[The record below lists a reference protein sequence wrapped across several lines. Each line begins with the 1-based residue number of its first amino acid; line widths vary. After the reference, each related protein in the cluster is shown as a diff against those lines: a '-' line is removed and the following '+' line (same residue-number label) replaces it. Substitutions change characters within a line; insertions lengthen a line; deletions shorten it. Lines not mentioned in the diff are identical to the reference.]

1 MLVLR
6 SKNLIGKISLS
17 IKIIRTFKN
26 WPFYFLTRFGSL
38 KGKEIEYHLRNGV
51 KLLVPGN
58 PLDWIPLTEV
68 WIYEAYTPSG
78 FRINEKDIVVV
89 IGAHIGIFSIYAA
102 TKATQGKVY
111 AYEPIPENFR
121 LLKHNIELNNL
132 DNVIPS
138 NLGVFKSKG
147 RKKIYLADSPA
158 TSSLF
163 GQGEKAYLVK
173 VVGLRDVFE
182 DNGLKKINFLKIDC
196 EGAEY
201 DILFNT
207 PKKYLDKIDKVALE
221 YHEGEFTEYGWR
233 DLETFF
239 RNHGFQV
246 RMKVTK
252 VQNNSSIGMLYAWK
266 ESYTTPL

>member
-1 MLVLR
+1 MLI
-6 SKNLIGKISLS
+6 SKILIS

-26 WPFYFLTRFGSL
+26 WPFYFLTHLGFL
-38 KGKEIEYHLRNGV
+38 KGTKIEYHLRNGV
-51 KLLVPGN
+51 KLLVPGD
-58 PLDWIPLTEV
+58 PLDWIPMTEV

-78 FRINEKDIVVV
+78 FRINKKDIVVV
-89 IGAHIGIFSIYAA
+89 VGAHIGVFSIYAA

-121 LLKHNIELNNL
+121 LLKSNIKLNNL
-132 DNVIPS
+132 NNIVPFS
-138 NLGVFKSKG
+138 LGVFNRKG
-147 RKKIYLADSPA
+147 RKKIYLTDSPA

-163 GQGEKAYLVK
+163 GQGGKVYLVK
-173 VVGLRDVFE
+173 VVGLKDVFE

-207 PKKYLDKIDKVALE
+207 PKKYLDKIDKIALE
-221 YHEGEFTEYGWR
+221 YHEGEFTKYGCR

-239 RNHGFQV
+239 RNHNFKV
-246 RMKVTK
+246 RVKITK
-252 VQNNSSIGMLYAWK
+252 AQNNSSIGMLYAWK
-266 ESYTTPL
+266 ES